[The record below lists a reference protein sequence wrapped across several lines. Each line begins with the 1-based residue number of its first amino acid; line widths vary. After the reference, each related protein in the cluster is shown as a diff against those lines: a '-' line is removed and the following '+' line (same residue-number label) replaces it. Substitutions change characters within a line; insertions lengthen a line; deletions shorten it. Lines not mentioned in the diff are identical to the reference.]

1 MQSQALPVVQKE
13 QGSVWLYALE
23 RARGVPV
30 MDGADAEFVADAVS
44 GAHEFGSGGVF
55 ELVGSAGYF
64 CAGSCVDFL

>member
-1 MQSQALPVVQKE
+1 M
-13 QGSVWLYALE
+13 E
-23 RARGVPV
+23 RSLDVLL
-30 MDGADAEFVADAVS
+30 MDGADAEFVTDAVS

>member
-1 MQSQALPVVQKE
+1 
-13 QGSVWLYALE
+13 
-23 RARGVPV
+23 
-30 MDGADAEFVADAVS
+30 MDGADAEFVTDAVS